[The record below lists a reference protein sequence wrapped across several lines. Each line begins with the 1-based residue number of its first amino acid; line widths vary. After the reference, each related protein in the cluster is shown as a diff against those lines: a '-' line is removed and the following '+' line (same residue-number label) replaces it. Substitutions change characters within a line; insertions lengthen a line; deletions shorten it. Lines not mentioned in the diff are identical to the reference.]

1 MDKYLC
7 LTLQMVG
14 ACTCSRNAACV
25 TVKQNIQKLQ
35 FNICCLALVAGT
47 QIAQS
52 RAIERFVAKFSGL
65 YPHHDP
71 VTTAHVDAVGSALGD
86 LSEAIVECTKGM
98 DPKSPEFLEK
108 RQECATTGTRS

>member
-1 MDKYLC
+1 M
-7 LTLQMVG
+7 
-14 ACTCSRNAACV
+14 
-25 TVKQNIQKLQ
+25 
-35 FNICCLALVAGT
+35 VAGT

-52 RAIERFVAKFSGL
+52 RAIERFVAKYSGL

-86 LSEAIVECTKGM
+86 LSEAIMECTKGM

-108 RQECATTGTRS
+108 RQECATTGAKS

>member
-35 FNICCLALVAGT
+35 FSICYLALVAGT

-52 RAIERFVAKFSGL
+52 RAIERFVAKYSGL
-65 YPHHDP
+65 YPDDP
-71 VTTAHVDAVGSALGD
+71 VAAAHVDAVLDAVGDFWKAAIGSTAGVD
-86 LSEAIVECTKGM
+86 KN
-98 DPKSPEFLEK
+98 SPEFLEK
-108 RQECATTGTRS
+108 RQECAATGD